1 MRKGTIRID
10 LYKHDNLMLE
20 MQCDNR
26 GIECL
31 VQIMQE
37 LAHGR
42 IRRFELHSQEFV
54 EMQFDGEVSL
64 EVIKARRFA
73 DNVDVDV
80 VCERGVRR
88 INWRASCDEWD
99 DNVERVQG
107 LADSEILAS
116 QYLAL
121 ESCAVGV
128 KVSHNPSLDR
138 EADVTAEAD

>member
-1 MRKGTIRID
+1 MRKGTMRIS
-10 LYKHDNLMLE
+10 LSGKEHLFLE
-20 MQCDNR
+20 IECDDG

-31 VQIMQE
+31 VQIMRE

-42 IRRFELHSQEFV
+42 IGHFELHDHECV

-64 EVIKARRFA
+64 EVMKPRRFA
-73 DNVDVDV
+73 DNIAVDV

-99 DNVERVQG
+99 DSAEKVQV
-107 LADSEILAS
+107 LAHSKIREF

-121 ESCAVGV
+121 PSCAVGV
-128 KVSHNPSLDR
+128 TVSRSPG
-138 EADVTAEAD
+138 